1 MLIVEDGTGVRGATS
16 YVSVDMVRSSIGALL
31 PDNVTD
37 ATMESATLQAHL
49 EVKSII
55 GTVTGAREDS
65 LYLDYPLIGTTG
77 VPASIVKAVS
87 FLTVAYA
94 IRSTSST
101 EGVSSVKVE
110 GLFQVV
116 MEGAHVPT
124 AGKLAD
130 SLESQARDLLIPY
143 TQNTTLRT
151 GRYSYV

>member
-1 MLIVEDGTGVRGATS
+1 MLVVEDGTGVSGATS
-16 YVSVDMVRSSIGALL
+16 YVSVDMVRGSIGALL
-31 PDNVTD
+31 PDTVTD
-37 ATMESATLQAHL
+37 ATMESAALQAHL

-55 GTVTGAREDS
+55 GVVAGAREDS
-65 LYLDYPLIGTTG
+65 LYLDYPLVGTTG
-77 VPASIVKAVS
+77 VPAVFARAVLL
-87 FLTVAYA
+87 LTAAYA

-116 MEGAHVPT
+116 MDGAHVPT

-130 SLESQARDLLIPY
+130 SLESQARNLLLPY

-151 GRYSYV
+151 GRYSHV